1 MAPQMRTEALNRG
14 RESTRERILA
24 AASDLF
30 SRLGYDA
37 TTVKDIARECQL
49 TDPAL
54 YYHFGSKREILTA
67 LLVEP
72 PLEGLV
78 FESQV
83 TPTREALVADMCRLF
98 DFWASHTV
106 VMRLMFR
113 HTLEGDEDMQA
124 FAEQL
129 GRSYEQLLMPPLTEI
144 YGAGAQ
150 RIYNV
155 LGTLLTGIQLDALIA
170 HGDHYGAAVATPE
183 FRARLQ
189 RLVDEALPRAFSQPE
204 AV

>member
-49 TDPAL
+49 T